1 MTTTTAGAAAAEAA
15 TLAERLRLL
24 RTRALLTQEQLAER
38 ARVSVRTVR
47 NLEAG
52 RIRRP
57 RAGSLRLLADA
68 LGLTEAERALL
79 AELTARDPD
88 PDPETVTVPAAS
100 RPRPVRL
107 PQPPRLLPPVV
118 ADFTGR
124 HRQLTTILGLLDQD
138 GGPHPVVVSGSAG
151 VGKTALAVHAAHTVA
166 DRFTDGQ
173 LFVNLRGHDPAGPL
187 EPAQALAALLYG
199 LGVAP
204 EEVPAEAE
212 AAVGLY
218 RSLLA
223 DRRVLVV
230 LDNAHSAAQVRPLLP
245 ASTGSRVL
253 VTSRDRLTGLLARDG
268 AHRLSLGVLDPE
280 EAAELLARL
289 LGPDRTQAEP
299 EAAAEL
305 ASACALLPLALRVAA
320 ATLADQPDCRLAD
333 YVGELRTGGRLV
345 QLAIDGD
352 PHSAIKAAFDLSYQS
367 LASEARRLFRLLGLL
382 PGQDVS
388 TEAAAALAGRSPGQ
402 ARRLLGLLAAANLVE
417 EQVPGRF
424 GFHDLL
430 REYATERAHQAE
442 SEADRV
448 VAVGRL
454 LDWYLAT
461 AAAAARLLYPGKVR
475 LGTAAC
481 DRLPSRDATFSD
493 ATFSDEAKA
502 LAWLDDERP
511 NLLAAIQHAAAHGP
525 PAVAWLL
532 ADALRGY
539 FLLRRRNL
547 DWLAA
552 AQTGLGAASEAEP
565 AAQAAMR
572 LSLGDRHWFMG
583 QSAQAVEQYTGALDL
598 AVRAGWL
605 DGQAVI
611 LNNLGS
617 VLSQLGRLKEV
628 VQHYMAALA
637 LNRQTGRRGLQVS
650 NLGNLGIVSA
660 ELGRLAEA
668 VDFHT
673 QALAICQEIGS
684 RDLEAAAR
692 WSFGTTLR
700 ELGRLD
706 EAQDQLGRALVLTRI
721 LGDRY
726 GEAVSLNGLAAVHGE
741 AGRHGE
747 ALDLATPALKLA
759 RDIEDREVE
768 AVVSNTLAAVSVR
781 LGDARAALDHGR
793 HALRLARETG
803 SRNPEVVALIG
814 LAAAHRHLGQLQ
826 PARTAAEQALL
837 QARQTGY
844 RILEG
849 AALTTLAQ
857 VALATG
863 DGPQAATRALQAID
877 IQRATGH
884 RLGQARALLAL
895 GHALHH
901 TGDPAAAAASW
912 QEALALFV
920 SVGSPEADEARACL
934 SPSTGSEG
942 A

>member
-1 MTTTTAGAAAAEAA
+1 MTTTTAGAAAAEVA

-24 RTRALLTQEQLAER
+24 RSRALLTQEQLAER
-38 ARVSVRTVR
+38 ARLSVRTVR

-57 RAGSLRLLADA
+57 RARSLRLLADA
-68 LGLTEAERALL
+68 LGLIEAERALL
-79 AELTARDPD
+79 VELAARDPD
-88 PDPETVTVPAAS
+88 PGPETVTVPAAS
-100 RPRPVRL
+100 RPRPGGL

-124 HRQLTTILGLLDQD
+124 HQQLTTILGLLDQD

-166 DRFTDGQ
+166 GRFPDGQ

-187 EPAQALAALLYG
+187 EPVQALAALLYG

-204 EEVPAEAE
+204 EEVPAEAD

-289 LGPDRTQAEP
+289 LGPDRAQAEP
-299 EAAAEL
+299 GAVAEL

-320 ATLADQPDCRLAD
+320 ATLADQPDCRVAD
-333 YVGELRTGGRLV
+333 YVGELRRGGRLV

-352 PHSAIKAAFDLSYQS
+352 PHSAIKVAFDLSYQS
-367 LASEARRLFRLLGLL
+367 LASEAQRLFRLLGLL
-382 PGQDVS
+382 PGRDVS
-388 TEAAAALAGRSPGQ
+388 AVAAAALAGRSPGQ
-402 ARRLLGLLAAANLVE
+402 ARRLLGRLAAANLVE

-442 SEADRV
+442 IEADRA

-461 AAAAARLLYPGKVR
+461 TDAAACLLYPGKVR

-481 DRLPSRDATFSD
+481 GRPPSPPSREAPFSD
-493 ATFSDEAKA
+493 QAQA

-511 NLLAAIQHAAAHGP
+511 NLLAAIKHAAVHGP

-539 FLLRRRNL
+539 FQLRRPYL

-552 AQTGLGAASEAEP
+552 AQTGLGAAGEAEP

-583 QSAQAVEQYTGALDL
+583 QPAQAVEQFTGALDL

-605 DGQAVI
+605 DGQAAI

-617 VLSQLGRLKEV
+617 VLSYLGRLREV

-637 LNRQTGRRGLQVS
+637 LSRQTGRRGLEVS

-684 RDLEAAAR
+684 RDLEVAAR

-706 EAQDQLGRALVLTRI
+706 EAGDQLGRALVLARM
-721 LGDRY
+721 LEDRY
-726 GEAVSLNGLAAVHGE
+726 GEAVSLNGLAAVHSE

-747 ALDLATPALKLA
+747 ALDLATPALELA

-768 AVVSNTLAAVSVR
+768 AMVSNTLAAVSVR

-803 SRNPEVVALIG
+803 SRNPEVVALIR
-814 LAAAHRHLGQLQ
+814 LAATHRHLGQVQ

-849 AALTTLAQ
+849 AALTTLAE

-863 DGPQAATRALQAID
+863 DGPQAATHALQALD

-895 GHALHH
+895 GHALRH

-934 SPSTGSEG
+934 SPH
-942 A
+942 

>member
-15 TLAERLRLL
+15 TLAGRLRLL

-38 ARVSVRTVR
+38 ARLSVRTVR

-57 RAGSLRLLADA
+57 RAGSLRQLADA
-68 LGLTEAERALL
+68 LGLTEAERGLL
-79 AELTARDPD
+79 VDLAARDPD

-100 RPRPVRL
+100 SPRPAGL

-124 HRQLTTILGLLDQD
+124 HQQLTTILGLLDQD

-151 VGKTALAVHAAHTVA
+151 IGKTALAVHAAHTVA
-166 DRFTDGQ
+166 GRFPDGQ

-187 EPAQALAALLYG
+187 EPAQALSALLYG

-204 EEVPAEAE
+204 EQVPAEAE

-223 DRRVLVV
+223 DRRVLMV

-245 ASTGSRVL
+245 ASAGSRVL

-289 LGPDRTQAEP
+289 LGPDRAQAEP

-305 ASACALLPLALRVAA
+305 ASACASLPLALRVAA
-320 ATLADQPDCRLAD
+320 ATLADQPDRRIAD

-345 QLAIDGD
+345 RLAIDGD
-352 PHSAIKAAFDLSYQS
+352 PHSAIKAAFDLSYES
-367 LASEARRLFRLLGLL
+367 LVSEARRLFRLLGLL
-382 PGQDVS
+382 PGEDVS
-388 TEAAAALAGRSPGQ
+388 AGAAAALAGRSPGQ

-461 AAAAARLLYPGKVR
+461 TDAAACLLYPGKVR

-481 DRLPSRDATFSD
+481 DRPPSRDAP
-493 ATFSDEAKA
+493 FSDEAQA
-502 LAWLDDERP
+502 LKWLDDERP
-511 NLLAAIQHAAAHGP
+511 NLLAAIRHAAAHGP
-525 PAVAWLL
+525 APMAWLL

-552 AQTGLGAASEAEP
+552 AQTGLGAASEGEP
-565 AAQAAMR
+565 EAQAAMR
-572 LSLGDRHWFMG
+572 LSLGDRHWLMG
-583 QSAQAVEQYTGALDL
+583 QSAQAVEQFTGALDL

-617 VLSQLGRLKEV
+617 VVSQLGRLEEV
-628 VQHYMAALA
+628 VQHYLAALA

-650 NLGNLGIVSA
+650 NLSNLGIVSA

-668 VDFHT
+668 VEFHA
-673 QALAICQEIGS
+673 QALAICEEIGS

-706 EAQDQLGRALVLTRI
+706 EAQDQLGRALVLTRMF
-721 LGDRY
+721 GDRY
-726 GEAVSLNGLAAVHGE
+726 SEAVSLNGLAAVHGD

-747 ALDLATPALKLA
+747 ALDLATPALELA

-768 AVVSNTLAAVSVR
+768 AVVSNTLASVSVR

-814 LAAAHRHLGQLQ
+814 LAAAHRHLGQFQ

-849 AALTTLAQ
+849 AALTALAD

-863 DGPQAATRALQAID
+863 DGPQAATRALQALA

-895 GHALHH
+895 GHALHR
-901 TGDPAAAAASW
+901 TGDPAAVASW

-920 SVGSPEADEARACL
+920 SVGAPEADEARACL
-934 SPSTGSEG
+934 SSSTGSEG

>member
-1 MTTTTAGAAAAEAA
+1 M
-15 TLAERLRLL
+15 
-24 RTRALLTQEQLAER
+24 LTQEQLAER
-38 ARVSVRTVR
+38 AHLSVRTVR

-68 LGLTEAERALL
+68 LGLTEAERGLL
-79 AELTARDPD
+79 ADLTARHPD
-88 PDPETVTVPAAS
+88 PDPETVTVPAAP

-107 PQPPRLLPPVV
+107 PQPPRLLPPRV

-124 HRQLTTILGLLDQD
+124 HQQLTSILGLLDQD
-138 GGPHPVVVSGSAG
+138 DGPRPIVVSGSAG

-166 DRFTDGQ
+166 GRFTDGQ

-187 EPAQALAALLYG
+187 EPAQALVALLYG

-230 LDNAHSAAQVRPLLP
+230 LDNAHSADQVRPLLP

-268 AHRLSLGVLDPE
+268 AHRMGLGVLDPD

-305 ASACALLPLALRVAA
+305 ASACAFLPLALRVAA
-320 ATLADQPDCRLAD
+320 ATLVDQPDRRIAD

-352 PHSAIKAAFDLSYQS
+352 PHSAIKAAFDLSYQR

-382 PGQDVS
+382 PGRDVS
-388 TEAAAALAGRSPGQ
+388 AEAAAALAGCSPRQ
-402 ARRLLGLLAAANLVE
+402 ARRLLSRLAAASLVE

-424 GFHDLL
+424 CFHDLL
-430 REYATERAHQAE
+430 CEYATERAHQAE

-454 LDWYLAT
+454 LDWYLAST
-461 AAAAARLLYPGKVR
+461 AAAARLLYPGKLR
-475 LGTAAC
+475 LGTAVR
-481 DRLPSRDATFSD
+481 DRLPSGDAPFSD
-493 ATFSDEAKA
+493 RAQA

-532 ADALRGY
+532 ADTLRGY
-539 FLLRRRNL
+539 FMLRRHNL
-547 DWLAA
+547 DWLVA
-552 AQTGLGAASEAEP
+552 AQSGLKAASEAEP
-565 AAQAAMR
+565 AARAAMR
-572 LSLGDRHWFMG
+572 LSLGDRHWVVG
-583 QSAQAVEQYTGALDL
+583 ESAQALEHYTSALDL
-598 AVRAGWL
+598 AVRAKWV
-605 DGQAVI
+605 DGQAVM
-611 LNNLGS
+611 LSNLGN
-617 VLSQLGRLKEV
+617 VLSQLGRLEEV

-637 LNRQTGRRGLQVS
+637 LNRQTGRRDLQVN

-673 QALAICQEIGS
+673 QALAIYQETGS
-684 RDLEAAAR
+684 RDFEAAAR

-706 EAQDQLGRALVLTRI
+706 EAQDQLGRALVLSRMF
-721 LGDRY
+721 GDRY
-726 GEAVSLNGLAAVHGE
+726 SEAVSLNGLAAVHAE
-741 AGRHGE
+741 AGRLGE
-747 ALDLATPALKLA
+747 ALDLATPALELA

-768 AVVSNTLAAVSVR
+768 AVVSNTLAAVSMR
-781 LGDARAALDHGR
+781 LGDARAALGHGR

-803 SRNPEVVALIG
+803 SRNPGIVALIG
-814 LAAAHRHLGQLQ
+814 LAAAHRRLGQFQ

-849 AALTTLAQ
+849 AALTALAD

-863 DGPQAATRALQAID
+863 DGPQAAASAHQALD

-884 RLGQARALLAL
+884 RLGQARALMVL

-901 TGDPAAAAASW
+901 TGDPAAAVASW

-920 SVGSPEADEARACL
+920 SVGTPAADEARACL
-934 SPSTGSEG
+934 STSMRERGRLS
-942 A
+942 

>member
-1 MTTTTAGAAAAEAA
+1 MTTTTAGAAAAETA

-24 RTRALLTQEQLAER
+24 RTQALLTQEQLAER
-38 ARVSVRTVR
+38 ARLSVRTVR

-68 LGLTEAERALL
+68 LGLTEAERGLL
-79 AELTARDPD
+79 ADLAARDPD
-88 PDPETVTVPAAS
+88 PGPETVTVPAAS
-100 RPRPVRL
+100 SSRLVGL
-107 PQPPRLLPPVV
+107 PQPPRLLPAVV

-124 HRQLTTILGLLDQD
+124 HQQLTTILGLLDQD
-138 GGPHPVVVSGSAG
+138 GGPHPVVISGSAG
-151 VGKTALAVHAAHTVA
+151 VGKTALAVHAAHSVA
-166 DRFTDGQ
+166 GRFPDGQ

-187 EPAQALAALLYG
+187 EPDQALATLLYG

-204 EEVPAEAE
+204 EQVPAEAE
-212 AAVGLY
+212 IAVGLY

-268 AHRLSLGVLDPE
+268 AHRLSLGVLDSE

-289 LGPDRTQAEP
+289 LGRDRIQAEP

-305 ASACALLPLALRVAA
+305 ASACASLPLALRVAA
-320 ATLADQPDCRLAD
+320 ATLADQPGCRIAG
-333 YVGELRTGGRLV
+333 YVGELRKGGRLV

-367 LASEARRLFRLLGLL
+367 LVSEARRLFRLLGLL

-388 TEAAAALAGRSPGQ
+388 EKAAAALAGRSLGQ

-417 EQVPGRF
+417 EQMPGRF

-442 SEADRV
+442 SAADRV

-461 AAAAARLLYPGKVR
+461 TDAAACLLYPGKAR
-475 LGTAAC
+475 LGMAAC
-481 DRLPSRDATFSD
+481 DRRPSPPRDAP
-493 ATFSDEAKA
+493 FSDEAQA

-539 FLLRRRNL
+539 FMLRRRNL

-572 LSLGDRHWFMG
+572 LGLGDRHWFMG
-583 QSAQAVEQYTGALDL
+583 QSAQAVEQFTGALDL

-605 DGQAVI
+605 EGQAAI
-611 LNNLGS
+611 LNNLAS
-617 VLSQLGRLKEV
+617 VLSQLGRPKEV
-628 VQHYMAALA
+628 VQHYMAALT

-706 EAQDQLGRALVLTRI
+706 EAQDQLGRALVLTRMF
-721 LGDRY
+721 GDRY

-741 AGRHGE
+741 AGRHGD
-747 ALDLATPALKLA
+747 ALDLATSALELA

-768 AVVSNTLAAVSVR
+768 AVASNTLAAVSVR

-793 HALRLARETG
+793 HALRLARETA

-814 LAAAHRHLGQLQ
+814 LAAAHRHMGQFQ
-826 PARTAAEQALL
+826 WARTAAEQALL

-849 AALTTLAQ
+849 AALTTLAD

-912 QEALALFV
+912 REALALFV
-920 SVGSPEADEARACL
+920 SVGTPEADEARACL
-934 SPSTGSEG
+934 
-942 A
+942 

>member
-1 MTTTTAGAAAAEAA
+1 MTTTTPGAAAAEAA

-38 ARVSVRTVR
+38 AHLSVRTVR

-52 RIRRP
+52 HIRRP
-57 RAGSLRLLADA
+57 RAGSLRLLAEA
-68 LGLTEAERALL
+68 LGLSEEERGLL
-79 AELTARDPD
+79 ADLTARHPD
-88 PDPETVTVPAAS
+88 PDPEPVTVPAGS
-100 RPRPVRL
+100 RPGPVRL

-124 HRQLTTILGLLDQD
+124 HQQLTSILGLLDED

-166 DRFTDGQ
+166 GRFTDGQ
-173 LFVNLRGHDPAGPL
+173 LFVNLRGHDPSGPL
-187 EPAQALAALLYG
+187 ESARALAVLLYG

-204 EEVPAEAE
+204 EEIPAEAD

-268 AHRLSLGVLDPE
+268 AQRLSLGVLHPK

-289 LGPDRTQAEP
+289 VGPDRTQAEP

-305 ASACALLPLALRVAA
+305 ASACALLPLALRVAGA
-320 ATLADQPDCRLAD
+320 ALADQPDCRIAD

-352 PHSAIKAAFDLSYQS
+352 PQSAIGAAFDLSNQS
-367 LASEARRLFRLLGLL
+367 LPSEARRLFRLLGLL

-388 TEAAAALAGRSPGQ
+388 AEAAAALAGRSPRQ
-402 ARRLLGLLAAANLVE
+402 ARRLLDRLAAANLVE
-417 EQVPGRF
+417 EQAPGRF

-430 REYATERAHQAE
+430 REYATTRAHQDE
-442 SEADRV
+442 SEADRA
-448 VAVGRL
+448 VAVKRL

-461 AAAAARLLYPGKVR
+461 TTAAACLLYPGKVR

-481 DRLPSRDATFSD
+481 DRLPPHPPPFSD
-493 ATFSDEAKA
+493 QAQA

-511 NLLAAIQHAAAHGP
+511 NLLAAIQHSAAHGP

-539 FLLRRRNL
+539 FMLRRRNL

-572 LSLGDRHWFMG
+572 LSLGDRHCFMG
-583 QSAQAVEQYTGALDL
+583 QSAQAVEQFTGALDL
-598 AVRAGWL
+598 AVRASWL

-611 LNNLGS
+611 LNNLGN
-617 VLSQLGRLKEV
+617 VLSQLGRLEEV
-628 VQHYMAALA
+628 VQHYVAALA
-637 LNRQTGRRGLQVS
+637 LNRQTGRRALQVN

-668 VDFHT
+668 VDFHME
-673 QALAICQEIGS
+673 ALAICQEIGS
-684 RDLEAAAR
+684 RDLEAATR

-706 EAQDQLGRALVLTRI
+706 EAQDQLSRALLLTRTF
-721 LGDRY
+721 GDRY
-726 GEAVSLNGLAAVHGE
+726 GEAVSLNGLAVVHCE

-768 AVVSNTLAAVSVR
+768 AVVSNTLAAVSMR
-781 LGDARAALDHGR
+781 LGDARAALRHGR
-793 HALRLARETG
+793 RALRLAHETG

-814 LAAAHRHLGQLQ
+814 LAAAHRHLGQFE
-826 PARTAAEQALL
+826 PARTAAERAFL

-849 AALTTLAQ
+849 AALTTLAD

-863 DGPQAATRALQAID
+863 DGPQAATRAHQALD

-895 GHALHH
+895 GQALHH
-901 TGDPAAAAASW
+901 TGDPAAVASW

-920 SVGSPEADEARACL
+920 SVGNPEADEARACL
-934 SPSTGSEG
+934 STSIGERG
-942 A
+942 RRAEA

>member
-1 MTTTTAGAAAAEAA
+1 MMTTTAGAAVAEAA

-24 RTRALLTQEQLAER
+24 RTQALLTQEQLAER
-38 ARVSVRTVR
+38 ARLSVRTVR

-68 LGLTEAERALL
+68 LGLTEAERGLL
-79 AELTARDPD
+79 ADLAARDPD
-88 PDPETVTVPAAS
+88 PDPETVTVPATS
-100 RPRPVRL
+100 RPRPAGL

-124 HRQLTTILGLLDQD
+124 HQQLTTILGLLDQD

-166 DRFTDGQ
+166 GRFTDGQ

-230 LDNAHSAAQVRPLLP
+230 LDNAYSAAQVRPLLP

-320 ATLADQPDCRLAD
+320 ATLADQPDRRIAD
-333 YVGELRTGGRLV
+333 YVDELRRGGRLV

-388 TEAAAALAGRSPGQ
+388 AEAAAALAGCNPGQ
-402 ARRLLGLLAAANLVE
+402 ARRLLGRLAAANLVE

-461 AAAAARLLYPGKVR
+461 TTAAACLLYPGKVR
-475 LGTAAC
+475 LETAAC
-481 DRLPSRDATFSD
+481 DRLPSRDAPFSD
-493 ATFSDEAKA
+493 QAQA
-502 LAWLDDERP
+502 LAWLDDERL

-539 FLLRRRNL
+539 FLLRRRSL

-552 AQTGLGAASEAEP
+552 AQTGLGAATEAEP

-583 QSAQAVEQYTGALDL
+583 QPDQAVEQFTGALDL

-605 DGQAVI
+605 DGQAAI

-617 VLSQLGRLKEV
+617 VLSQLGRLEEV

-637 LNRQTGRRGLQVS
+637 LNRQTGRRELQVS

-706 EAQDQLGRALVLTRI
+706 EAQDQLGRALVLTRMF
-721 LGDRY
+721 GDRY

-768 AVVSNTLAAVSVR
+768 AVVSNTLAAVSMR
-781 LGDARAALDHGR
+781 LGDARAALEHGR

-814 LAAAHRHLGQLQ
+814 LAAAHRHLGQFQ

-849 AALTTLAQ
+849 AALTTLAD

-895 GHALHH
+895 GHALQH
-901 TGDPAAAAASW
+901 TGDPAAVASW

-920 SVGSPEADEARACL
+920 SVGTPEADEARACL
-934 SPSTGSEG
+934 STSIRERGRLS
-942 A
+942 